1 MRENHALFFSEFLS
15 FFIFRVKLWVRV
27 RIVVRF
33 RLNRKDRIVKLY
45 FPVVLGQVPFEFF
58 YHLVLTAKHVNRLDG
73 QNSITVV
80 ALSDL

>member
-1 MRENHALFFSEFLS
+1 MRGNHTLFFSEFFS
-15 FFIFRVKLWVRV
+15 FFIFRVRLWVRV

-33 RLNRKDRIVKLY
+33 RLNRKDQIVILY

-58 YHLVLTAKHVNRLDG
+58 YHLVLTAKHVNRLDE

>member
-1 MRENHALFFSEFLS
+1 M
-15 FFIFRVKLWVRV
+15 
-27 RIVVRF
+27 VRF

-45 FPVVLGQVPFEFF
+45 FPVVPFEFF

>member
-1 MRENHALFFSEFLS
+1 M
-15 FFIFRVKLWVRV
+15 
-27 RIVVRF
+27 VRF
-33 RLNRKDRIVKLY
+33 RLRLNRKDRIVKLY